1 MEVIMRIRRTILAPA
16 ILTIGT
22 AGALV
27 VGPVLTLT
35 TAAAPVTAAVA
46 ASATPNL
53 VIMHGSRTAPNMTVM
68 HG

>member
-1 MEVIMRIRRTILAPA
+1 MEVIVRIRRPTLAHA

-27 VGPVLTLT
+27 VGPVVALT
-35 TAAAPVTAAVA
+35 TAAAPVSVA
-46 ASATPNL
+46 AEASA
-53 VIMHGSRTAPNMTVM
+53 APNIMIS